1 MNILPVQ
8 NTSIYFKNNYQ
19 QNNKNNS
26 STRVSHPAADSLKTA
41 GLWLGFGLGFD
52 FLARKCVIYKN
63 SHSKNSLAVNGILAL
78 VAGAVTY
85 FKESFKKSS

>member
-52 FLARKCVIYKN
+52 FLTRKCVIYKN
-63 SHSKNSLAVNGILAL
+63 SPTKNSLAVNGILAL